1 MRIRWG
7 RGLLVALGLAIGIL
21 LIVIFVINRQ
31 TPSRGEAPL
40 DTPTVRVIEAELM
53 PFAVE
58 ARGYGTARP
67 ARRWDAIANVPGR
80 VVERH
85 PGLESGTLLAK
96 DSLLLEI
103 DPSRY
108 RLAEA
113 EAKAELASLAAEK
126 AQLEMEAENTG
137 RLLAL
142 ERERL
147 RLAEQELSRI
157 RRLANSGSVSHSRLD
172 TEERAAL
179 SQRQTVQSLENELQ
193 LIPSRRQRL
202 EAQSEQASTR
212 LAQARQ
218 DLDDTRFV
226 APYDLRLGGVE
237 AELHQYIN
245 AGQRLFSADGIEA
258 AEVVAQVPMDMLRR
272 LLGTQIVRDADDE
285 TLDIAQRMDLSVI
298 EAEVSLVAGKG
309 ARWPARVVRI
319 ANGLD
324 PATRTAQV
332 VVRVDE
338 PYRHVAPL
346 THPPLVR
353 DMYVQ
358 VRLTSRAPE
367 PLMVVPASAVH
378 QGEIYRVDDERR
390 LVRQPVRIAFEQHD
404 LSVIAEGLS
413 IGETVVVDDL
423 MPAISG
429 MTIDPRR
436 DDELTRSL
444 RRQALGEVAESLNK
458 LPNEMKRETHGAQ
471 KTRHNMG
478 LGESSSTAQRS
489 DSFVQAFS
497 QGFPK

>member
-1 MRIRWG
+1 MKRVWR
-7 RGLLVALGLAIGIL
+7 RGLFIALGLALGIGL
-21 LIVIFVINRQ
+21 AVWLVANRQ
-31 TPSRGEAPL
+31 SPSRDEAVM
-40 DTPTVRVIEAELM
+40 TAPTVRVIEAELM
-53 PFAVE
+53 PFTVE
-58 ARGYGTARP
+58 VRGYGTARP

-85 PGLESGTLLAK
+85 SKLESGVLLAEGTP
-96 DSLLLEI
+96 LLTI

-113 EAKAELASLAAEK
+113 EAKAELASLAAEQ
-126 AQLEMEAENTG
+126 AQLEMEVENAE
-137 RLLAL
+137 RLLVL

-147 RLAEQELSRI
+147 GLAEQELSRI
-157 RRLANSGSVSHSRLD
+157 RRLANSGSVSRSRLD

-202 EAQSEQASTR
+202 EARAEQASTR

-218 DLDDTRFV
+218 DLEDTRIV
-226 APYDLRLGGVE
+226 APYDLRLGEVE

-272 LLGTQIVRDADDE
+272 LLGTQSVRDADDE
-285 TLDIAQRMDLSVI
+285 NLDIAQRLDLSVI
-298 EAEVSLVAGKG
+298 DAEVALVAGKG

-332 VVRVDE
+332 VVRVEE
-338 PYRHVAPL
+338 PYRQVAPL

-358 VRLTSRAPE
+358 VRLAAEAPE
-367 PLMVVPASAVH
+367 PRMVIPASAVH
-378 QGEIYRVDDERR
+378 QGEVYRLDNAGR
-390 LVRQPVRIAFEQHD
+390 LVRQPVEVAFEQHD
-404 LSVIAEGLS
+404 LAVIAEGLERGDRV
-413 IGETVVVDDL
+413 ILDDV
-423 MPAISG
+423 MPAING
-429 MTIDPRR
+429 MRVDPRR
-436 DDELTRSL
+436 DEALTRSL
-444 RRQALGEVAESLNK
+444 RRQALGET
-458 LPNEMKRETHGAQ
+458 P
-471 KTRHNMG
+471 
-478 LGESSSTAQRS
+478 
-489 DSFVQAFS
+489 
-497 QGFPK
+497 

>member
-1 MRIRWG
+1 MKKVWG
-7 RGLLVALGLAIGIL
+7 RGLFIALGLVVGIGL
-21 LIVIFVINRQ
+21 VVWFVANRQ
-31 TPSRGEAPL
+31 APSRDEAVA
-40 DTPTVRVIEAELM
+40 TAPTVRVIEAGLM
-53 PFAVE
+53 PLAVE

-85 PGLESGTLLAK
+85 PGLESGTLLTK
-96 DSLLLEI
+96 DTLMLEI

-113 EAKAELASLAAEK
+113 EAKAELASLAAEQ

-147 RLAEQELSRI
+147 RLAEQELARI
-157 RRLANSGSVSHSRLD
+157 RRLANSGSVSRSRLD

-202 EAQSEQASTR
+202 EARAEQASTR

-218 DLDDTRFV
+218 DLEDTRFV
-226 APYDLRLGGVE
+226 APFDLRLGEVE

-272 LLGTQIVRDADDE
+272 LLGTQTVRDADDE
-285 TLDIAQRMDLSVI
+285 TLDIAQRLDFSVI

-332 VVRVDE
+332 VVRIDD
-338 PYRHVAPL
+338 PYRQVSPL
-346 THPPLVR
+346 TSPALVR

-358 VRLTSRAPE
+358 VRLAASSPE
-367 PLMVVPASAVH
+367 PVMVVPAAAVH
-378 QGEIYRVDDERR
+378 QGEVYLVDEQQRLERR
-390 LVRQPVRIAFEQHD
+390 SVRVAFEQHD
-404 LSVIAEGLS
+404 LAVIAEGLS
-413 IGETVVVDDL
+413 IGETVIVDDL
-423 MPAISG
+423 VPAING

-436 DDELTRSL
+436 DEALTRSL
-444 RRQALGEVAESLNK
+444 RRQALGET
-458 LPNEMKRETHGAQ
+458 P
-471 KTRHNMG
+471 
-478 LGESSSTAQRS
+478 
-489 DSFVQAFS
+489 
-497 QGFPK
+497 

>member
-1 MRIRWG
+1 MSSRLG
-7 RGLLVALGLAIGIL
+7 RGLLVVAGLAIGIL
-21 LIVIFVINRQ
+21 LIVILILNRQ
-31 TPSRGEAPL
+31 APTRDEATSN
-40 DTPTVRVIEAELM
+40 TPTVRLIEAELL
-53 PFAVE
+53 PFVIE

-85 PGLESGTLLAK
+85 PRLESGVLLAK
-96 DSLLLEI
+96 GTPLLTI

-113 EAKAELASLAAEK
+113 ETKAELASLAAEQV
-126 AQLEMEAENTG
+126 QLEAEAENTR

-157 RRLANSGSVSHSRLD
+157 RRLEASGAVSRSRLD
-172 TEERAAL
+172 TEERATL

-193 LIPSRRQRL
+193 LMPSRRQRL
-202 EAQSEQASTR
+202 EAETERAATH

-226 APYDLRLGGVE
+226 APYDLRLGEVE

-245 AGQRLFSADGIEA
+245 AGQRLFSADGIDA
-258 AEVVAQVPMDMLRR
+258 AEVVAQVPVDMLRR
-272 LLGTQIVRDADDE
+272 LLGTQTLEDADGGA
-285 TLDIAQRMDLSVI
+285 LDIAERLDLSAFD
-298 EAEVSLVAGKG
+298 AEVMLVGGQG
-309 ARWPARVVRI
+309 ARWPARVVRV

-346 THPPLVR
+346 TRPPLVR

-358 VRLTSRAPE
+358 VRLAARAE
-367 PLMVVPASAVH
+367 APLMVIPASAVH
-378 QGEIYRVDDERR
+378 QGEVYLLDDAQR
-390 LVRQPVRIAFEQHD
+390 LVRQPVEVAFEQHD
-404 LSVIAEGLS
+404 LAVIAEGLEAGDRV
-413 IGETVVVDDL
+413 ILDDVV
-423 MPAISG
+423 PAIGG
-429 MTIDPRR
+429 MSIDPRR
-436 DDELTRSL
+436 DEEAAKRL
-444 RRQALGEVAESLNK
+444 RQQALGETS
-458 LPNEMKRETHGAQ
+458 
-471 KTRHNMG
+471 
-478 LGESSSTAQRS
+478 
-489 DSFVQAFS
+489 
-497 QGFPK
+497 